1 MENRPEYV
9 ATWLGLAKIG
19 VVTALINHNQRLQAL
34 IHAVQIANSKALIH
48 GPEFSS
54 GMEMLN
60 TKQYMHII
68 YYKSFSSA
76 YS

>member
-54 GMEMLN
+54 GMEILN
-60 TKQYMHII
+60 TKQNMHIYEI
-68 YYKSFSSA
+68 
-76 YS
+76 

>member
-60 TKQYMHII
+60 TKQYMHIFPDI
-68 YYKSFSSA
+68 DEI
-76 YS
+76 

>member
-54 GMEMLN
+54 GMEMLS
-60 TKQYMHII
+60 TKQYMHIYEI
-68 YYKSFSSA
+68 
-76 YS
+76 

>member
-9 ATWLGLAKIG
+9 ATWLGLAKIC

-54 GMEMLN
+54 GMEMLWRSLS
-60 TKQYMHII
+60 YIEYLDEI
-68 YYKSFSSA
+68 
-76 YS
+76 

>member
-48 GPEFSS
+48 GLEFSS
-54 GMEMLN
+54 GM
-60 TKQYMHII
+60 
-68 YYKSFSSA
+68 
-76 YS
+76 